1 MRLAAL
7 APSGRLCSGPCGGRA
22 SALCAAHMPR
32 PGLRAGPGVTAP
44 GARRPRRLRGTRR
57 APLPPA
63 GGLRAAPLRALGSA
77 VEGFSSRALRGCPA
91 PLCGPVC
98 AGLRACAVGPA
109 RALARL
115 RPCRPSG
122 PGRRGPPPGPPCGPS
137 PPLALRRGRAPPRGG
152 GWGAASGPRLLSSR
166 RAPRVRGSGSAA
178 VAFPVALGLSSLAV
192 LASRSAPLCA
202 ASRARRGSRPHEAG
216 KAEPSSGSASSASSR
231 PRSRPS
237 GFVPVS
243 GFVSFPAVLWRALV
257 WPCRAF
263 TWHMIRER

>member
-77 VEGFSSRALRGCPA
+77 VEVSVLARAAGLSGSLVRPGLRGS
-91 PLCGPVC
+91 
-98 AGLRACAVGPA
+98 AGLRRGPGA
-109 RALARL
+109 
-115 RPCRPSG
+115 RPCPSPPVPPVG
-122 PGRRGPPPGPPCGPS
+122 AGPPGPPSGA
-137 PPLALRRGRAPPRGG
+137 ALRALASAGAPAGPCASARGRLGRGLWAAPVEQPPRPARKG
-152 GWGAASGPRLLSSR
+152 L
-166 RAPRVRGSGSAA
+166 RVRRCRL
-178 VAFPVALGLSSLAV
+178 P
-192 LASRSAPLCA
+192 R
-202 ASRARRGSRPHEAG
+202 
-216 KAEPSSGSASSASSR
+216 R
-231 PRSRPS
+231 PRSFVAGRAGVAFRAAVCGFPRKAREQAARGGQS
-237 GFVPVS
+237 GTFFPVRLFRFVPASFQAVGICS
-243 GFVSFPAVLWRALV
+243 GVGACPFPAVLWRALV